1 MGRYTWALCFSI
13 ALLMSAPA
21 GATLVRA
28 VPMRALAAQAH
39 EIVRGHVLDSECLY
53 DPVFRRVYT
62 HTRISVLETL
72 AGDAPTSS
80 VIEVRQIGGL
90 LDGVE
95 SRVVGTA
102 KLGLGAEVILFTRTD
117 GAHHYLMGMA
127 QGAYAVDRRAPG
139 PATLHRETGDL
150 RIAPTFGPAAHL
162 APDRLTLDTLRQIV
176 EVERGREVRP

>member
-1 MGRYTWALCFSI
+1 MGRFATGLCFSI

-28 VPMRALAAQAH
+28 VPMRALTAQAH
-39 EIVRGHVLDSECLY
+39 EIVRGHVVDSECLY

-62 HTRISVLETL
+62 HTRVAVLETL
-72 AGDAPTSS
+72 AGDTRPMS

-102 KLGLGAEVILFTRTD
+102 KLGMGAEVILFTRTD

-127 QGAYAVDRRAPG
+127 QGAFAVDRRHPG
-139 PATLHRETGDL
+139 TTTLHRETGDL
-150 RIAPTFGPAAHL
+150 RITPPFGPAAKL
-162 APDRLTLDTLRQIV
+162 APDRLTLDTLRELV
-176 EVERGREVRP
+176 EAERGEGVRP